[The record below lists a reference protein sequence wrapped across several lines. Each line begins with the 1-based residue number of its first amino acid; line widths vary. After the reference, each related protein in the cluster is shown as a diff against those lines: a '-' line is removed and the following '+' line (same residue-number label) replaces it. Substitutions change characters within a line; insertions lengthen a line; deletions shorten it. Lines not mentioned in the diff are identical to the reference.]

1 VVDSVVGDASIVGAQ
16 DMTRTKQSVVVGVD
30 GSESSLQAA
39 LWAASEADRLSVPL
53 HLVLVNN
60 DPAREPYAKEVVHDI
75 SNRCRQ
81 AASELEIT
89 DEVTYGHP
97 AEELV
102 HRSAS
107 ARLVV
112 VGSRGQGAFR
122 ETLLGS
128 TSAAVATH
136 ASSPVVVVPAD
147 GAVTSGPVVAG
158 VDDSPGCRPALQ
170 YAFDAAKHRR
180 SELVAVQAL
189 PNAYFIPGPY
199 DHPDRDELLAHAE
212 QRLSEQVSAFT
223 RAYPEVAVRQ
233 LVSNIPPVQALREA
247 AQHAQL
253 LVVGHRGRG
262 GFAGLLVG
270 SVARGILHH
279 APCPVAVV
287 PG

>member
-1 VVDSVVGDASIVGAQ
+1 
-16 DMTRTKQSVVVGVD
+16 MTRAKQSVVVGVD

-39 LWAASEADRLSVPL
+39 LWAAAEAERLSVPL
-53 HLVLVNN
+53 RVVLINN
-60 DPAREPYAKEVVHDI
+60 DPTRDPFAEEVVRDI
-75 SNRCRQ
+75 ADSCRR
-81 AASELEIT
+81 AVGELEIT
-89 DEVTYGHP
+89 EEVAPGHP

-128 TSAAVATH
+128 ISAAVATH
-136 ASSPVVVVPAD
+136 ASSPVVVVPGHDTA
-147 GAVTSGPVVAG
+147 TSGPVVVG
-158 VDDSPGCRPALQ
+158 VDDSTGSRKALR
-170 YAFDAAKHRR
+170 YAFDAADRRR

-199 DHPDRDELLAHAE
+199 DHPDRDELLASAE
-212 QRLSEQVSAFT
+212 KRLAEQVSACT
-223 RAYPEVAVRQ
+223 DSYPQVVVRQ
-233 LVSNIPPVQALREA
+233 VVSNIPPVRALREA

-253 LVVGHRGRG
+253 LVVGHRGLG
-262 GFAGLLVG
+262 GFSGLLVG
-270 SVARGILHH
+270 SVARGVLHH
-279 APCPVAVV
+279 PPCPVAVV